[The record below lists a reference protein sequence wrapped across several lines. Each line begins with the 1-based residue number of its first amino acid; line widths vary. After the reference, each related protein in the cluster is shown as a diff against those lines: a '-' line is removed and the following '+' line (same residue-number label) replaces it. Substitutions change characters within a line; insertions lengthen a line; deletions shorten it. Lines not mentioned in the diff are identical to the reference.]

1 MPNVTR
7 PPRQEWEI
15 VADDTDRL
23 KVPGGWLY
31 RVIGGRQAMALCF
44 VPDEEEGRKRGLA
57 EQQETVDR
65 LRRSRG
71 VRTAAPDRSPVY
83 VERAPTT
90 PTWLASLEPPM
101 PGPCPMVC
109 TRRGGAVRGE
119 APRPQLHQHRSH
131 AGAQV
136 LNAQA
141 DVNLKFGPHI
151 SF

>member
-1 MPNVTR
+1 MPNVTH

-31 RVIGGRQAMALCF
+31 RVIGGRQAMALCI

-71 VRTAAPDRSPVY
+71 VRTAAPDRSPV
-83 VERAPTT
+83 
-90 PTWLASLEPPM
+90 
-101 PGPCPMVC
+101 
-109 TRRGGAVRGE
+109 
-119 APRPQLHQHRSH
+119 
-131 AGAQV
+131 
-136 LNAQA
+136 
-141 DVNLKFGPHI
+141 
-151 SF
+151 

>member
-65 LRRSRG
+65 LRRSR
-71 VRTAAPDRSPVY
+71 VSERPPLTAHLCD

-136 LNAQA
+136 LSAQA
-141 DVNLKFGPHI
+141 DVNFKFGPHI

>member
-1 MPNVTR
+1 MAARVPATARPPQKGAKMANVTR

-71 VRTAAPDRSPVY
+71 VRTAAPDRSPV
-83 VERAPTT
+83 
-90 PTWLASLEPPM
+90 
-101 PGPCPMVC
+101 
-109 TRRGGAVRGE
+109 
-119 APRPQLHQHRSH
+119 
-131 AGAQV
+131 
-136 LNAQA
+136 
-141 DVNLKFGPHI
+141 
-151 SF
+151 